1 MIGRLRAA
9 ISIAV
14 VAMPLLWATHWFA
27 ALRSH
32 VSIEQFVVAELTAAL
47 IVVFLGPAGRRPGRA
62 DYLLCG
68 LAAILGGATL
78 VGIDSF
84 VLQLF
89 FGGWYLTTL
98 SIGLVVLAMI
108 GCYRVTGLPMTLL
121 VLGFIAFG
129 AIARYLPQPFS
140 APAVS
145 LETYAIYIA
154 FGGDAL
160 VGQALKIVS
169 VVVVVFIFFGKMF
182 EMIGGTEFFV
192 LIARQISGRGRGGP
206 IKIAVVASALFGSIS
221 GSTTANV
228 VSSGSFSIPMM
239 TRIGLRPHQAAAVEA
254 VASTGGQ
261 LMPPVMG
268 IAAFLMVEVAGLPYR
283 EVIAAAAL
291 PGLLFF
297 LSVFFQADGLANR
310 MRLPREERKPLDII
324 PFLRTA
330 CLFSLPVTLLVLT
343 LIRMPFAP
351 GHAAV
356 VGALVCIAIAAFTQ
370 TGLLSKLLKNAQR
383 AGEVAAR
390 IVVTGAVIGIMLGV
404 VNSTGLGVAAAL
416 GIETMT
422 GGGLALALIA
432 AALASF
438 VLGLGLATTAVY
450 AVVGTLIAP
459 SLVSLGLP
467 VISAHLFVF
476 YSAMLSMITPPVAIA
491 CLAASGVANASF
503 WQTSL
508 TALRFGWSLFLL
520 PYLFV
525 MNPGLLL
532 LESPGTIAATAVF
545 CFSGVAAL
553 SLVIGRARVTTESL
567 FANLLFVVAGVAA
580 LVPITPTPLRWLAVA
595 AILAAFFALFRRSA
609 RDRGV
614 RHATKS
620 TLSNRPPEH
629 GSK

>member
-1 MIGRLRAA
+1 MVSKVRWLRTA
-9 ISIAV
+9 IAIVV
-14 VAMPLLWATHWFA
+14 VAMPLAWAIEWLA
-27 ALRSH
+27 NLRSYI
-32 VSIEQFVVAELTAAL
+32 SIEQFIVAELTAAL
-47 IVVFLGPAGRRPGRA
+47 ILIFLSPKSGDPGPFDITRAGIAALFG
-62 DYLLCG
+62 G
-68 LAAILGGATL
+68 ITLA
-78 VGIDSF
+78 GIDTF

-89 FGGWYLTTL
+89 FGGWHLTVL
-98 SIGLVVLAMI
+98 SLGLICLAMM
-108 GCYRVTGLPMTLL
+108 GCYRIAGWPMTLL
-121 VLGFIAFG
+121 VLTFIVFG
-129 AIARYLPQPFS
+129 AVAKHLPQPFS

-145 LETYAIYIA
+145 METYVIYLA

-160 VGQALKIVS
+160 IGQALKIVS
-169 VVVVVFIFFGKMF
+169 VVVVAFIFFGRMF
-182 EMIGGTEFFV
+182 ELIGGTEFFV
-192 LIARQISGRGRGGP
+192 QIARQVSGAGRGGP
-206 IKIAVVASALFGSIS
+206 IKIAVVTSALFGSIS

-268 IAAFLMVEVAGLPYR
+268 IAAFLMVEIAGLPYR

-297 LSVFFQADGLANR
+297 VSVFFQADGLANR
-310 MRLPREERKPLDII
+310 MDLPSEKPRPLLLW

-330 CLFSLPVTLLVLT
+330 CMVAGPVALLIFTLV
-343 LIRMPFAP
+343 RMPFAP

-356 VGALVCIAIAAFTQ
+356 MGSLACIALALVTQ
-370 TGLLSKLLKNAQR
+370 RGLRQLGARVLVLTQL

-416 GIETMT
+416 GIEKMT
-422 GGGLALALIA
+422 HGGLALALVA

-459 SLVSLGLP
+459 SLINLGLP

-503 WQTSL
+503 WQTSV

-525 MNPGLLL
+525 MNPALLL
-532 LESPGTIAATAVF
+532 LDTPLNIVTTAVF
-545 CFSGVAAL
+545 CFTGVAAL
-553 SLVIGRARVTTESL
+553 SHVIGRSARDWTDHMQ
-567 FANLLFVVAGVAA
+567 NLATVVASTMA
-580 LVPITPTPLRWLAVA
+580 LIPVVPTSLRWLAVA
-595 AILAAFFALFRRSA
+595 VIVGIYVIRRRTNADRKGAAS
-609 RDRGV
+609 
-614 RHATKS
+614 
-620 TLSNRPPEH
+620 RPT
-629 GSK
+629 